1 MSNTGGSLKSTSING
16 VKMYTVTGDHRSVAT
31 WLPPKKLRALRKNKD
46 YQQRVELIQ
55 DLRFETATT
64 RIRATPD
71 GEFLIAS
78 GIYPPQM
85 KVYELKELA
94 LKFERHL
101 ISEIVDFQILS
112 DDYSKIAFMCADRS
126 ICLHAKYGSHYS
138 LRIPRMG
145 RDLEYDH
152 WSCDLLCAASSPD
165 LYRINLE
172 QGRFLSP
179 LNTQSPGLNVVSRS
193 KVHGLIA
200 CGGDDGAV
208 ECFDMR
214 TRHSVGRLDVVAST
228 GDVDQE
234 ITALEFEGDYSMAVG
249 SSGGKVLLY
258 DLRSSLPIRVK
269 DHMYGSP
276 IIDIK
281 WHRTLNSQN
290 PKMITTDNHVVRI
303 WDPETGEAMSSIE
316 PTAGN
321 INDICVFKDTGL
333 ILLALDNSQIPSYFL
348 PALGPAPKWCSY
360 LENLTEEMEEGSQT
374 TIYDD
379 FKFLTKEELE
389 KLNMTQLIGTNL
401 LRAYMHGFFVDYRLY
416 KKAKA
421 LVDPFAYDA
430 YIEQR
435 KKGKLEAERQ
445 SRITIKRKLP
455 KANRT
460 LAKSIYETEDAENG
474 TKDDNADDTKKSK
487 KKKGLSSEVFKDERF
502 SVLFE
507 DKDYEVDPESYEYKA
522 LHPIAS
528 KKPTSMVDEHFDP
541 VMVGE
546 NKYFSDSDGSD
557 VPHSDDDDD
566 DGDSRKKASHIP
578 RLYEVKDEKHAE
590 AFWNNESL
598 ADEEA
603 LTMEEKAQA
612 LKAKTSAP
620 HDVKYGA
627 GGSREISFI
636 PKRKSKYEDEDAQE
650 NGRENRRGIKS
661 LRMNQDGS
669 DYKGGGR
676 GGGRGRGSRG
686 GGRGGGRGRSRGG
699 GRGGGSR
706 GRGRGRK

>member
-1 MSNTGGSLKSTSING
+1 MVNFSL
-16 VKMYTVTGDHRSVAT
+16 H
-31 WLPPKKLRALRKNKD
+31 
-46 YQQRVELIQ
+46 
-55 DLRFETATT
+55 
-64 RIRATPD
+64 
-71 GEFLIAS
+71 
-78 GIYPPQM
+78 QM

-112 DDYSKIAFMCADRS
+112 EDYSKIAFMCADRS

-145 RDLEYDH
+145 RDLEYDC

-179 LNTQSPGLNVVSRS
+179 LSTQSPALNVVSRS
-193 KVHGLIA
+193 KVHGLVA
-200 CGGDDGAV
+200 CGGEDGAV

-214 TRHSVGRLDVVAST
+214 TRQSVGRLDTLASS

-234 ITALEFEGDYSMAVG
+234 VTALGFEGDYSMAVG

-258 DLRSSLPIRVK
+258 DLRSSLPVRVK

-281 WHRTLNSQN
+281 WNRTVNSHH
-290 PKMITTDNHVVRI
+290 PKMITTDSHVVRI

-316 PTAGN
+316 PTAGK

-379 FKFLTKEELE
+379 FKFLTREELE

-421 LVDPFAYDA
+421 LVDPFAYEA

-435 KKGKLEAERQ
+435 KREKLEAERQ

-455 KANRT
+455 KVNRP
-460 LAKSIYETEDAENG
+460 LVESILETEYAENG
-474 TKDDNADDTKKSK
+474 KKDDNADVIKKSK

-502 SVLFE
+502 NVLFE
-507 DKDYEVDPESYEYKA
+507 DKDYEVDPESYEYKV
-522 LHPIAS
+522 LHPVAS
-528 KKPTSMVDEHFDP
+528 KKPTSLVDEHFDP
-541 VMVGE
+541 VMEDE
-546 NKYFSDSDGSD
+546 NRYFSDSDGSQ
-557 VPHSDDDDD
+557 PHSSDDEG
-566 DGDSRKKASHIP
+566 GDKRNKPSRVP
-578 RLYEVKDEKHAE
+578 MLYEVKDEKHLE
-590 AFWNNESL
+590 AYWNNQSL
-598 ADEEA
+598 AEEEA
-603 LTMEEKAQA
+603 LTMEERAQA
-612 LKAKTSAP
+612 LQAKASAVQG
-620 HDVKYGA
+620 VKFGA
-627 GGSREISFI
+627 GGSREITFV
-636 PKRKSKYEDEDAQE
+636 PKRKSKYDVDEDEQE
-650 NGRENRRGIKS
+650 NGREDRRGIKS

-669 DYKGGGR
+669 DFS
-676 GGGRGRGSRG
+676 GRGRGRGGRGNRG

-699 GRGGGSR
+699 GRGGGGSR